1 MTRQRRITT
10 AVSLRRR
17 EAAAR
22 RVQDA
27 VGPGSEIAR
36 LQANIA
42 ELLTKIR
49 RLEIANA
56 GLLRRLDDVEC
67 EDGEQ
72 LSRSALLRR

>member
-1 MTRQRRITT
+1 MTRERRITT
-10 AVSLRRR
+10 ASALKRR

-22 RVQDA
+22 RTQDA

-49 RLEIANA
+49 QLEIANA
-56 GLLRRLDDVEC
+56 GLRRRLDDIEC
-67 EDGEQ
+67 EDGE
-72 LSRSALLRR
+72 